1 MMTFGQFARD
11 YRCEYPTDEA
21 LKAAYDRRWRAEH
34 DILLTAEEFK
44 LETRTEPES
53 DVGPT
58 YEKLLQL
65 LELGALKERDI
76 YNYAHFCWCLSSPE
90 AIIALQIGPKN
101 KWAVNNCGTKLSA
114 ELAIDKINDEWRF
127 ERAYIEIVGTAYYD
141 ATDWNFIRFNVDGVS
156 WLMHNGGLYQV
167 YE

>member
-1 MMTFGQFARD
+1 MMTFGQFAHD

-58 YEKLLQL
+58 YEKLLQWEDAYAAMKTYHEMYPDDPKGNHEFEF
-65 LELGALKERDI
+65 LESR
-76 YNYAHFCWCLSSPE
+76 
-90 AIIALQIGPKN
+90 IAQ
-101 KWAVNNCGTKLSA
+101 
-114 ELAIDKINDEWRF
+114 
-127 ERAYIEIVGTAYYD
+127 
-141 ATDWNFIRFNVDGVS
+141 
-156 WLMHNGGLYQV
+156 
-167 YE
+167 